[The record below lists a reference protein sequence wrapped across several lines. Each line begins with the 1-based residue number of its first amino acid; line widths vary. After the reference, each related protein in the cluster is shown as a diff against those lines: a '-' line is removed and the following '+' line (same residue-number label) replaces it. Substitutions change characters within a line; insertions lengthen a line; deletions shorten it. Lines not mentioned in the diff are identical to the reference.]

1 MRFFVLIASS
11 IICYSTSFFSQS
23 FGSSND
29 TLKLI
34 ELNDISYELMFVDP
48 DSALSL
54 AEEYIK
60 ISKSL
65 NDYELSKGLKLKGNI
80 SQHIGNSKVALEC
93 YYEILNINDF
103 KNDSSLIAS
112 TYRDIASVHIYMQ
125 DIEKAKILHKKSIT
139 IFENLK

>member
-1 MRFFVLIASS
+1 MRFFELIALS

-65 NDYELSKGLKLKGNI
+65 NDYELSKGSTV
-80 SQHIGNSKVALEC
+80 SQIVQIIKEW
-93 YYEILNINDF
+93 
-103 KNDSSLIAS
+103 
-112 TYRDIASVHIYMQ
+112 
-125 DIEKAKILHKKSIT
+125 KI
-139 IFENLK
+139 